1 MQPPGLPDARV
12 APRAHSR
19 FPVMAHPY
27 RDVAIAGVFNTPQAR
42 ILEGYDSES
51 IATEGA
57 IGALADAGLDPVQV
71 DAVVGTSAQELV
83 LKFSLGP
90 CARVLNTLGIPA
102 VLQAAQMI
110 VAGQARVVLIAAG
123 GAGLYT
129 ERASTAPWT
138 RPANEFVV
146 GFGLFTAAEFALM
159 ARRHMITYGTTPE
172 QMATAAATIRNNGHI
187 NPQAVYRGRGP
198 FTAADVL
205 DSRMIADP
213 FHLLE
218 CAMTSEGGCGLVLV
232 HADLVDGLR
241 SKPVWI
247 LGGGSDSFGPAY
259 QIAPVW
265 EMTGRSD
272 LIAGMVGRHAAEAAF
287 RTGGLGPDDVDVGEF
302 YDPFSFEILRQLEAF
317 GFCGEGESGPFVE
330 EGHIGPGGR
339 IPVTTDGGTMS
350 FSHAGINAQQLQRV
364 IRGVQQLRGE
374 CVTAQVPGAEVA
386 LCTNGGSGALF
397 TDVLLLGG
405 ERP

>member
-1 MQPPGLPDARV
+1 V
-12 APRAHSR
+12 TPRAQPRST
-19 FPVMAHPY
+19 VTAHPY

-42 ILEGYDSES
+42 VLEGYDSES
-51 IATEGA
+51 IAFEGA
-57 IGALADAGLDPVQV
+57 VGALADAGVDPAQV
-71 DAVVGTSAQELV
+71 DAVVGTSAQEAV
-83 LKFSLGP
+83 LKFNLGP
-90 CARVLNTLGIPA
+90 CARVLNSLGIPA

-110 VAGQARVVLIAAG
+110 AAGQARVVLLGAG

-232 HADLVDGLR
+232 HADLVPDLR

-265 EMTGRSD
+265 EMKGRSD
-272 LIAGMVGRHAAEAAF
+272 LIAGMVGRHAAAAAF
-287 RTGGLGPDDVDVGEF
+287 RTAGLTPDDVDVGEF

-364 IRGVQQLRGE
+364 IRGVEQLRGE
-374 CVTAQVPGAEVA
+374 CATAQVPGAEVA